1 MPDFTIENKYRDK
14 NVIVGIDEAGRGP
27 LAGPVVAGA
36 VVFPQLKIAESLAN
50 SLDDSKKLKPK
61 KREELYEALF
71 ASDALIGVG
80 MASAAEIDKVNI
92 LQATF
97 LAMRRALDN
106 IKEKV
111 DLALVDGNRDPGLY
125 CPSIT
130 VIKGDG
136 LSLSIAAASIVAK
149 VTRDRIMTKLASQ
162 YPQYGWDKNAA
173 YGTKEHLEALAKY
186 GPTPEH
192 RRNFAPVKKYISPL
206 NEPSELNLLLEP

>member
-14 NVIVGIDEAGRGP
+14 GIIAGIDEAGRGP

-36 VVFPQLKIAESLAN
+36 VVFPQLKIAEGLAGA
-50 SLDDSKKLKPK
+50 LDDSKKLSPK

-80 MASAAEIDKVNI
+80 MASAAEIDEVNI

-106 IKEKV
+106 VGAKV
-111 DLALVDGNRDPGLY
+111 DLALVDGNRDPKLY
-125 CPSIT
+125 CPALTI
-130 VIKGDG
+130 VKGDS

-149 VTRDRIMTKLASQ
+149 VTRDRIMAKLALQ
-162 YPQYGWDKNAA
+162 YPFYGWDRNAA

-186 GPTPEH
+186 GVTPEH
-192 RRNFAPVKKYISPL
+192 RKSFAPVREAMR
-206 NEPSELNLLLEP
+206 NEE

>member
-1 MPDFTIENKYRDK
+1 VPDFTIENKYRDK
-14 NVIVGIDEAGRGP
+14 GIIAGIDEAGRGP

-36 VVFPQLKIAESLAN
+36 VVFPQLKIAEGLAGA
-50 SLDDSKKLKPK
+50 LDDSKKLSPK

-80 MASAAEIDKVNI
+80 MASAAEIDEVNI

-106 IKEKV
+106 VGAKV
-111 DLALVDGNRDPGLY
+111 DLALVDGNRDPKLY
-125 CPSIT
+125 CPALTI
-130 VIKGDG
+130 VKGDS

-149 VTRDRIMTKLASQ
+149 VTRDRIMAKLALQ
-162 YPQYGWDKNAA
+162 YPFYGWDRNAA

-186 GPTPEH
+186 GVTPEH
-192 RRNFAPVKKYISPL
+192 RKSFAPVREAMR
-206 NEPSELNLLLEP
+206 NEK